1 MSAHT
6 TTLSA
11 EQRKDRRF
19 DIAMPVDVASDG
31 RRLAFGMLENLSRG
45 GAAVSVF
52 PLLDIGRAYSFNLRG
67 YGAWAGTVTRRFGV
81 KSHGI
86 RFNIG
91 ESEKRRLDEIIR
103 ELSPD
108 MASYDDKETALA
120 VLRDPTIRAF

>member
-1 MSAHT
+1 MSLEV
-6 TTLSA
+6 TTLSL

-19 DIAMPVDVASDG
+19 DLAIPVDVASNGDW
-31 RRLAFGMLENLSRG
+31 LAFGMLENLSRG

-52 PLLDIGRAYSFNLRG
+52 PVLDVGRTYSFHLRG
-67 YGAWAGTVTRRFGV
+67 YGAWVGTVVRRFGA

-91 ESEKRRLDEIIR
+91 ESDKRKLDEIIKK
-103 ELSPD
+103 LSPD
-108 MASYDDKETALA
+108 MASYDDKEKALA